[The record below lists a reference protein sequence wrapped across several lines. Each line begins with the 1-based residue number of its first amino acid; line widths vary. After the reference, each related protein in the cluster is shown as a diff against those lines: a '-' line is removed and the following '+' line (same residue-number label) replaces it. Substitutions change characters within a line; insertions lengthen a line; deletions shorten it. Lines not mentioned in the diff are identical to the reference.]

1 MPNGNRSKLP
11 MILKEVAELSR
22 GPRDLIDMEM
32 VQRLKDVQV
41 YDIYSI
47 IHESTIVNPI
57 KFCGR
62 HDVPISQVC
71 LVGGFNPWKI
81 LVNGKDYPIYIM
93 ENKQCLKPPTRC
105 L

>member
-1 MPNGNRSKLP
+1 MKKGDAKWGNRSKLP

-22 GPRDLIDMEM
+22 GPRDLIDTEM

-71 LVGGFNPWKI
+71 LVGGFNPSEK
-81 LVNGKDYPIYIM
+81 Y
-93 ENKQCLKPPTRC
+93 
-105 L
+105 